1 MIFLKLTRSA
11 KTFFTRFGW
20 LVAELVF
27 VFMGLYGAFL
37 LERQN
42 DDKID
47 VMRKHQ
53 ILQALVEEFEIY
65 SEEFS
70 AASAAI
76 DETYA
81 EPFFAAYASQEKPF
95 PTPVQAL
102 GLGNVDTG
110 IWEAMLQG
118 GGMDVLEV
126 DLIQRIQGYFK
137 KMQDFLNLFG
147 RFETLSTTF
156 IMPEM
161 DRNASF
167 FYEENSPQ
175 LRSKYGWYVNQLFMI
190 GTKLRELSEESAAT
204 LEFLKAELKKM
215 EKEDE

>member
-1 MIFLKLTRSA
+1 MIFLKFTRAA

-53 ILQALVEEFEIY
+53 ILQALVEEFEVY
-65 SEEFS
+65 SEEFA

-167 FYEENSPQ
+167 FYEEDSPQ